1 MLRHQAQASRIDQE
15 AEAIRANSILDVLD
29 NLTAHVALLN
39 KHGHFIFIN
48 SALRDRLTSAQGLA
62 QGLLPCLS
70 SLLKG
75 CTNPTEMNEL
85 LGDFLSGVSRKITA
99 NYKVETE
106 EGERWFRMRGSTI
119 GGHREPML
127 LLINE
132 DVSRIKKA
140 EMQAARL
147 ATLLLR
153 LQEDER
159 QVISQE
165 LHDSTAQHLVAID
178 LSLMKLK
185 SVLQPDQAVH
195 AVLEDIN
202 RSLDEAVK
210 ELRTFT
216 YLLHPAELAE
226 GDLRLALHRYVQG
239 FSRRS
244 GLNAELEVDCQTTG
258 LPLVVQQS
266 ILRIM
271 QEALAN
277 VHRHAKASCVRV
289 RCRASGGCLRL
300 LVVDNGH
307 GIDKERDSLP
317 RLGVGLPGMR
327 MRVIQLGGSF
337 SVRTGQ
343 WGTLIRAS
351 LPLDVSHAVGNGAT
365 PGHPVRA
372 HAHRNEIDA
381 VRRA

>member
-1 MLRHQAQASRIDQE
+1 LRHQAQASRIDQGT
-15 AEAIRANSILDVLD
+15 AVIQPGSILDVLD
-29 NLTAHVALLN
+29 NLSAHVALLN
-39 KHGHFIFIN
+39 KDGHFVFIN
-48 SALRDRLTSAQGLA
+48 SSLRERLRSPEGLA

-75 CTNPTEMNEL
+75 CTNASEINDL
-85 LGDFLSGVSRKITA
+85 LGDFLSGVSRKITT
-99 NYKVETE
+99 NYKVETD
-106 EGERWFRMRGSTI
+106 EGERWFRMRGSRI
-119 GGHREPML
+119 GDRREPL
-127 LLINE
+127 FLLINE

-147 ATLLLR
+147 ATLLLS

-185 SVLQPDQAVH
+185 SVIQPDQAIH
-195 AVLEDIN
+195 AVLADID

-244 GLNAELEVDCQTTG
+244 GLKAELEVDCHTNG
-258 LPLVVQQS
+258 LPCVLQQS

-277 VHRHAKASCVRV
+277 VHRHANASCVRV
-289 RCRASGGCLRL
+289 RCRASGGRLRL

-327 MRVIQLGGSF
+327 MRVVQLGGTF

-351 LPLDVSHAVGNGAT
+351 LPLDVSRAAGDGTAT
-365 PGHPVRA
+365 PSHEVRTRGHRSK
-372 HAHRNEIDA
+372 IDA
-381 VRRA
+381 VRRS